1 MPPVPQN
8 LELSAPAVLS
18 IRWSDGTTRIYE
30 FRELRDACPCA
41 SCREKR
47 TKEDAKPNLFPV
59 LSQEEAQPL
68 KILGMEPVGSYAY
81 RIRFND
87 GHETGIF
94 PIELL
99 YDLGTEQ
106 PSE

>member
-1 MPPVPQN
+1 MPVPQ
-8 LELSAPAVLS
+8 ELTITAPSELL
-18 IRWSDGTTRIYE
+18 IRWSDGTARIYT

-47 TKEDAKPNLFPV
+47 TKSDAAPVLFPV
-59 LSQEEAQPL
+59 LSAEEAQPL
-68 KILGMEPVGSYAY
+68 KVLGMEPVGSYAY

-94 PIELL
+94 PLELL

-106 PSE
+106 EAP